1 MTEKDAGPSA
11 LGTSAWSLGGASP
24 EWGPLDLTGGGGN
37 LPPPGDYDGVITD
50 VDIKDKPDALWAIV
64 SFILVDEEAAPAPM
78 WALLATRN
86 GPTYKH
92 RLAGGAR
99 VLRRLAEATGTPL
112 ERSRT
117 RLICPVFSSANRSA
131 LTIAHKTLDG
141 VTELVVRTIRLC

>member
-92 RLAGGAR
+92 RLAGGAK
-99 VLRRLAEATGTPL
+99 VLRRLAAATGTPL
-112 ERSRT
+112 DELKNAFDLP
-117 RLICPVFSSANRSA
+117 RLFIGKPVK